1 MASCASHP
9 IRFQDSLIIN
19 ICGMNKVILDFLH
32 GDSDQAKVAPGTT
45 TFCLSVA
52 FNQVEGFFD

>member
-19 ICGMNKVILDFLH
+19 ICGMNKVILVFFH
-32 GDSDQAKVAPGTT
+32 GDSNQAKVAPGTT
-45 TFCLSVA
+45 TLIPLSDHYQS
-52 FNQVEGFFD
+52 FLFI